1 MNLAGDVGM
10 LLARRQLP
18 TGGWAG
24 LPFGPQASLETS
36 ALAYMA
42 LSADFARAREGA
54 REFLLG
60 VQNPNGSWPAFAG
73 DDKEGSWTTS
83 LVLIALRDDFETICQ
98 RLNGFA
104 WLLQFSGEESHWFWK
119 WKFRTADRHVR
130 FDPEK
135 SGWPWTP
142 HTNSWVVPTAF
153 SILALYQLRCDCGFS
168 SRARRIEIGIQMLF
182 DRVCPGGGWNSGN
195 GVVYGSAVAPHP
207 DDSAVALFP
216 LRNRAGD
223 PIVRSSIDWL
233 ERVAPTLSSPWSLAW
248 SILALSA
255 HQRRTDSVLER
266 LSCWPNLDQIEDT
279 STLAVI
285 CLALD
290 HKLSGPRFG

>member
-1 MNLAGDVGM
+1 MNVAGDFRT
-10 LLARRQLP
+10 LLVRRQLP
-18 TGGWAG
+18 AGGWAG
-24 LPFGPQASLETS
+24 SPSCPQAALETS

-42 LSADFARAREGA
+42 LSADFARAREAA

-60 VQNPNGSWPAFAG
+60 AQNPNGSWPAFSG

-83 LVLIALRDDFETICQ
+83 LVLIALRDDFETIGQ
-98 RLNGFA
+98 RLNGFE
-104 WLLQFSGEESHWFWK
+104 WLLQLSGKESDWFWK

-130 FDPEK
+130 FDPDK
-135 SGWPWTP
+135 FGWPWIP

-153 SILALYQLRCDCGFS
+153 SILALYQLRSECGFP
-168 SRARRIEIGIQMLF
+168 SRGRRMEIGIQMLL

-207 DDSAVALFP
+207 DDTAVALFP
-216 LRNRAGD
+216 LRDRPGD

-248 SILALSA
+248 SILALSR
-255 HQRRTDSVLER
+255 HRRRTDFILER
-266 LSCWPNLDQIEDT
+266 LSCWPNIDQSDDT
-279 STLAVI
+279 STLAVV
-285 CLALD
+285 CMALD
-290 HKLSGPRFG
+290 LERSVSCFG